1 MANYTNIDEYLAVL
15 PEDQRRALRT
25 LRAQIKAAAPS
36 AEEYI
41 GYGLAGFKVNGRP
54 LVYMGAAKN
63 HLAIYGAR
71 SDSALAEKLKGWKQ
85 SKGTIQF
92 TPDKPIPAAVVKM
105 IVKGRL
111 AALEERLAAKKKK
124 AGPAK
129 KKVGSAKKR
138 APVAK
143 YAPKASPAKT
153 SQAKKKTSAKRKTQR

>member
-1 MANYTNIDEYLAVL
+1 MATYTNIDEYLADL
-15 PEDQRRALRT
+15 PADQRRALTT

-71 SDSALAEKLKGWKQ
+71 SDDALAEKLKGFKQ

-92 TPDKPIPAAVVKM
+92 TPDKPIPAAVVKL

-111 AALEERLAAKKKK
+111 AALEERASAKKK
-124 AGPAK
+124 AGPTKKKKGSATKKAPAK
-129 KKVGSAKKR
+129 KSAS
-138 APVAK
+138 
-143 YAPKASPAKT
+143 KASAAAKT
-153 SQAKKKTSAKRKTQR
+153 SRSKTTSGAKRKAKR